1 MREGMTYT
9 RHFMLEARQHE
20 LFGVD
25 LGKGVS
31 RRTMLLGVLAFT
43 VWDGIGFAVF
53 GVPSLNW
60 VTAYFLPPLLL
71 TVLGA
76 QPSRACDRRTVL
88 AGWVIA
94 GQYQVTGHR
103 PVVRGG
109 RAVAHRSEWLS
120 RRARWE
126 RQVPALSRALGVATT
141 ERLLG
146 GSAGQ
151 DVPSAGPVVE
161 MTATARLY
169 GPDHMVQKVVAV
181 RGRKAKGRT

>member
-25 LGKGVS
+25 LGQGVS
-31 RRTMLLGVLAFT
+31 RRTMLLGALAFT
-43 VWDGIGFAVF
+43 LWDGIGLAVF

-60 VTAYFLPPLLL
+60 LTAYFLPPLLV

-76 QPSRACDRRTVL
+76 QPSKRCDRRTVL

-94 GQYQVTGHR
+94 GQYQVSGHR

-109 RAVAHRSEWLS
+109 RAVAHRSEWIP
-120 RRARWE
+120 RRDRWE
-126 RQVPALSRALGVATT
+126 RQAPALARTLGAATT

-146 GSAGQ
+146 GAAVQ
-151 DVPSAGPVVE
+151 DVPPAGPVVE

-169 GPDHMVQKVVAV
+169 GPDHLLKVAAPG
-181 RGRKAKGRT
+181 GRKGRRS